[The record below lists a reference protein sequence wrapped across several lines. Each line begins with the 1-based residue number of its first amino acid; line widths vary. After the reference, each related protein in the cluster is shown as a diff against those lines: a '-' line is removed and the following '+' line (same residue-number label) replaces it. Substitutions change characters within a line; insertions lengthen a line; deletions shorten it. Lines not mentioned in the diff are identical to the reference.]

1 MGVARSHAPP
11 FRLESSKRFAI
22 GLFAK
27 SRELEAHS
35 GPYEHMRWSYPEF
48 RLRLLKAGLWP
59 EGRMARLACYLA
71 AMAVVLFGL
80 QKFLG
85 LLAPSWGNHL
95 GGWIEFLAFL
105 AVVLFAILAF
115 RWLKRRVLWRLRNR
129 LIVTY
134 VFIGVIPAVL
144 LLTMATITLYGL
156 AGQFAV
162 FVVTSEIDSQLR
174 SLEAANAAVSN
185 ELAARLERGDNPASE
200 SLAGLRKRD
209 PAWSRRQVCAWY
221 EDKPLPLCTEFKGT
235 SLTIPHFV
243 AGRFRDLVR
252 DSGGLYLR
260 AVDSLPIRSNR
271 LTVVTSEPFDKEL
284 VGTIATG
291 LGEITVFPSGVM
303 LNGPAAKTAGSS
315 PSVIPPGNSPG
326 GVNASQQ
333 APAVPAPQ
341 AMSEPSVTQTR
352 GSQSTFTV
360 GSVPFPAGNFD
371 LEIPLAG
378 TSLSAADWNTGKPER
393 MVLVRV
399 RTRPSVLYSHLFAA
413 LGEFVQGVAYIL
425 LGVGIFFAIIELI
438 ALIIGTRMTRTV
450 TSAVAQLHEAT
461 QHVDRGDFSHRIPVT
476 SSDQLAGLAVSFN
489 SMTAS
494 IEKLIQEQKEKQR
507 LENELSIAQEV
518 QAQLFPR
525 QVSELESLEVHGFCR
540 PARTVSGDYYDFLT
554 ASSHKLILA
563 VGDISGKGISA
574 AILMATIHSAVRAYS
589 VENLPQMR
597 EPVAV
602 GAVAGS
608 GRIMAAW
615 PEGVEVSPGALLSLL
630 NHQLYESTPPEK
642 YATLFLGIYDGR
654 SHHLTYSNGGHL
666 PPILIGKDG
675 AIRKLEAGGTVVGLF
690 DNMTYDEGS
699 VEMHP
704 GEIFLAYSDGV
715 TEPENDFGE
724 FGEPRLIDLVREN
737 RDLPLP
743 QISQIVTLAVDDWI
757 GDNEQPDDVTL
768 VLARAR

>member
-1 MGVARSHAPP
+1 MQ
-11 FRLESSKRFAI
+11 
-22 GLFAK
+22 
-27 SRELEAHS
+27 
-35 GPYEHMRWSYPEF
+35 WSYPQLRI
-48 RLRLLKAGLWP
+48 RLIKAGLWP

-71 AMAVVLFGL
+71 AMAIVLFAL
-80 QKFLG
+80 QKFLD
-85 LLAPSWGNHL
+85 LFAASWGNHL
-95 GGWIEFLAFL
+95 GGWVEFLAFL
-105 AVVLFAILAF
+105 AAVLFCILAF
-115 RWLKRRVLWRLRNR
+115 RFLKRRVLWRLRNR

-144 LLTMATITLYGL
+144 LVTMALVTLYGL

-162 FVVTSEIDSQLR
+162 FVVTSEINSQLR

-185 ELAARLERGDNPASE
+185 ELAARLERGDNPAAE
-200 SLAGLRKRD
+200 SLAGLRRRD

-221 EDKPLPLCTEFKGT
+221 ADNPLPLCNEFKGT
-235 SLTIPHFV
+235 SLTQPHFV
-243 AGRFRDLVR
+243 KGRFRDIVR
-252 DSGGLYLR
+252 NRDGLYLR
-260 AVDSLPIRSNR
+260 AVTSLPVKSNT
-271 LTVVTSEPFDKEL
+271 LTVVTSEPFDKDL
-284 VGTIATG
+284 VNTIASD

-303 LNGPAAKTAGSS
+303 LNQTPAKTTSPINPSKTVASS
-315 PSVIPPGNSPG
+315 TKQG
-326 GVNASQQ
+326 AAAQ
-333 APAVPAPQ
+333 ADQPAPQ
-341 AMSEPSVTQTR
+341 P
-352 GSQSTFTV
+352 TFTV
-360 GSVPFPAGNFD
+360 GAVPGSAGTLD

-378 TSLSAADWNTGKPER
+378 TSLSAVDWDTGNRER
-393 MVLVRV
+393 KALVRV
-399 RTRPSVLYSHLFAA
+399 RTRPSVLYGHLFAA

-425 LGVGIFFAIIELI
+425 LGIGIFFAIIELI

-450 TSAVAQLHEAT
+450 TAAVAQLHDAT
-461 QHVDRGDFSHRIPVT
+461 RHVNRGDFSHRIPVY
-476 SSDQLAGLAVSFN
+476 SSDQLSDLALSFN

-525 QVSELESLEVHGFCR
+525 PVSELESLEVHGFCR

-574 AILMATIHSAVRAYS
+574 ALLMATIHSAVRAYS

-602 GAVAGS
+602 GAVSGE
-608 GRIMAAW
+608 GRIMATW

-666 PPILIGKDG
+666 PPILISKDG
-675 AIRKLEAGGTVVGLF
+675 TVRRLEAGGTVVGLF
-690 DNMTYDEGS
+690 DNMTYEEGA

-724 FGEPRLIDLVREN
+724 FGEQRLIDLVRDN

-743 QISQIVTLAVDDWI
+743 RISQIVTMAVDDWI

>member
-1 MGVARSHAPP
+1 MQLSY
-11 FRLESSKRFAI
+11 
-22 GLFAK
+22 
-27 SRELEAHS
+27 RELRE
-35 GPYEHMRWSYPEF
+35 
-48 RLRLLKAGLWP
+48 RLIKADLWP
-59 EGRMARLACYLA
+59 QGRMARLACYLA
-71 AMAVVLFGL
+71 GMAAVLFAL
-80 QKFLG
+80 QM
-85 LLAPSWGNHL
+85 LLDLFARSWGEHL
-95 GGWIEFLAFL
+95 GGWVWFLAFL
-105 AVVLFAILAF
+105 SCVLFSVLLF
-115 RWLKRRVLWRLRNR
+115 RWLRRRILWRLRNR

-144 LLTMATITLYGL
+144 LVTMAFVTLYGL

-162 FVVTSEIDSQLR
+162 FLVTSEIHSQLR

-185 ELAARLERGDNPASE
+185 ELAARLQRGDSPAAE

-209 PAWSRRQVCAWY
+209 PSWGRRRVCAWY
-221 EDKPLPLCTEFKGT
+221 AEKPLPLCSEFKGPE
-235 SLTIPHFV
+235 LARPGFV
-243 AGRFRDLVR
+243 KDRFRDIVR
-252 DSGGLYLR
+252 DHNELYLR
-260 AVDSLPIRSNR
+260 VATSIPVGSTTM
-271 LTVVTSEPFDKEL
+271 TVVTSEPFDKDL
-284 VGTIATG
+284 VGNIANN
-291 LGEITVFPSGVM
+291 LGEITLFASGVM
-303 LNGPAAKTAGSS
+303 TFNDVPPNGTGSSSSPSDSGARSTASVSPQKKQGGITISENKQGSAVQVDQQTLQPTFSVGSLPSPAAKLD
-315 PSVIPPGNSPG
+315 
-326 GVNASQQ
+326 
-333 APAVPAPQ
+333 
-341 AMSEPSVTQTR
+341 
-352 GSQSTFTV
+352 F
-360 GSVPFPAGNFD
+360 
-371 LEIPLAG
+371 EIPLAG
-378 TSLSAADWNTGKPER
+378 TSLSVIDWNSGKLER
-393 MVLVRV
+393 SALVRV
-399 RTRPSVLYSHLFAA
+399 RTRPSVLYGHLFAA

-425 LGVGIFFAIIELI
+425 IGVGIFFAIIELI

-450 TSAVAQLHEAT
+450 TAAVAQLHEAT
-461 QHVDRGDFSHRIPVT
+461 KHVDRGDFSHRIPVK
-476 SSDQLAGLAVSFN
+476 SSDQLADLALSFN

-507 LENELSIAQEV
+507 LENELAIAQEV

-540 PARTVSGDYYDFLT
+540 PARTVSGDYYDFLS

-574 AILMATIHSAVRAYS
+574 ALLMATIHSAVRAYS

-608 GRIMAAW
+608 GRVMAAW

-675 AIRKLEAGGTVVGLF
+675 TIRRLEAGGTVVGLF

-724 FGEPRLIDLVREN
+724 FGEQRLLDLVREN

-743 QISQIVTLAVDDWI
+743 QISQIVTMAVDTWI

>member
-1 MGVARSHAPP
+1 MQWSFP
-11 FRLESSKRFAI
+11 
-22 GLFAK
+22 
-27 SRELEAHS
+27 EL
-35 GPYEHMRWSYPEF
+35 
-48 RLRLLKAGLWP
+48 RLRLIKAGLWP

-71 AMAVVLFGL
+71 AMAGGLFAL
-80 QKFLG
+80 EK
-85 LLAPSWGNHL
+85 LLALFTPSWGNHL
-95 GGWIEFLAFL
+95 GGWVEFLAFL
-105 AVVLFAILAF
+105 AIVLFCILAF

-144 LLTMATITLYGL
+144 LVAMTLITLYGL

-185 ELAARLERGDNPASE
+185 ELAARLERGDNPAAE

-221 EDKPLPLCTEFKGT
+221 GDKPLPLCNEFKGA
-235 SLTIPHFV
+235 SLTRPGFV
-243 AGRFRDLVR
+243 KGRFRDIVR
-252 DSGGLYLR
+252 DRDGLHLR
-260 AVDSLPIRSNR
+260 AVTSLPIRSNR

-284 VGTIATG
+284 VGNIAAD
-291 LGEITVFPSGVM
+291 LGEITVFPSGVT
-303 LNGPAAKTAGSS
+303 LDQSPAKSS
-315 PSVIPPGNSPG
+315 PASATPPKSSGG
-326 GVNASQQ
+326 GVASSSQQ
-333 APAVPAPQ
+333 ATTV
-341 AMSEPSVTQTR
+341 QTDQQL
-352 GSQSTFTV
+352 SQPTFTV
-360 GSVPFPAGNFD
+360 GAVPSPVGTFD

-378 TSLSAADWNTGKPER
+378 TSLSAVDWNTGERDRKP
-393 MVLVRV
+393 VVRV
-399 RTRPSVLYSHLFAA
+399 RTRPSVLYGHLFAA
-413 LGEFVQGVAYIL
+413 LGEFAQGVAYIL
-425 LGVGIFFAIIELI
+425 VGVGIFFAVIELI

-450 TSAVAQLHEAT
+450 TAAVAQLHDAT
-461 QHVDRGDFSHRIPVT
+461 KHVDRGDFSHRIPVT
-476 SSDQLAGLAVSFN
+476 SSDQLADLAISFN

-518 QAQLFPR
+518 QSQLFPR

-574 AILMATIHSAVRAYS
+574 ALLMATIHSAVRAYS

-597 EPVAV
+597 EPVAL
-602 GAVAGS
+602 GAIAGS
-608 GRIMAAW
+608 GRIMASW

-630 NHQLYESTPPEK
+630 NHQLYESTPMEK

-675 AIRKLEAGGTVVGLF
+675 TIRRLEAGGTVVGLF
-690 DNMTYDEGS
+690 DNMTYEEGA

-724 FGEPRLIDLVREN
+724 FGEQRLIDLVREN

-743 QISQIVTLAVDDWI
+743 QISQIVTMAVDDWI